1 VPCALWWVSLTK
13 DIMWGGGGGG
23 GFVLDMAKKTKA
35 PNFWNDPTTLE
46 LHPVQIGN

>member
-1 VPCALWWVSLTK
+1 MPCALWWVSLTK

-23 GFVLDMAKKTKA
+23 GFVLEMATTKKT
-35 PNFWNDPTTLE
+35 PNFGNYPTTLE